1 MAEDKG
7 ILGNITENLVDNLKD
22 KVDPSKLLSE
32 KNLQKKRN
40 AFWTCLI
47 AAFLLVALALG
58 AAVYYNA
65 TKVSLL
71 TEGIQQHVDLAAVG
85 LTEDSAKTFA
95 VSTLGYLQGQTGEW
109 APLLVVGDHILPI
122 PDSFKAHMATVKGW
136 FGSATAVLLAGVA
149 IALVLLGRAL
159 IGVKGSKKGSF
170 SLGGYYIG
178 ALVPLV
184 LIAGVGLWGYFS
196 FDSLWNLLHKALIP
210 DGIFS
215 ATEPVMQLF
224 PVGLFAGYA
233 KPVALT
239 FAVLAAVVL
248 ALPLILFPLSK
259 VLTALLGKSAGSGSS
274 GSGSSRGGSR
284 KTGTSRKASTAR
296 KTGTAR
302 KASGSSKKTT
312 SASK

>member
-95 VSTLGYLQGQTGEW
+95 VSTLGYLQGQTSEW
-109 APLLVVGDHILPI
+109 APLLVVGDHILPFR
-122 PDSFKAHMATVKGW
+122 SFKAHMATVKAGLVY
-136 FGSATAVLLAGVA
+136 TAVLLAGGHCA
-149 IALVLLGRAL
+149 GAAGPGFDRHQGLQ
-159 IGVKGSKKGSF
+159 KGSF
-170 SLGGYYIG
+170 SVGGTSRSLI
-178 ALVPLV
+178 PLV
-184 LIAGVGLWGYFS
+184 LIGGGSWGLS
-196 FDSLWNLLHKALIP
+196 FESLWNLLHKALIP

-215 ATEPVMQLF
+215 ATEPSCSCSQ
-224 PVGLFAGYA
+224 GLFAGYA

-239 FAVLAAVVL
+239 FAVLAAVL
-248 ALPLILFPLSK
+248 ALPLILFPCP
-259 VLTALLGKSAGSGSS
+259 
-274 GSGSSRGGSR
+274 RC
-284 KTGTSRKASTAR
+284 
-296 KTGTAR
+296 
-302 KASGSSKKTT
+302 
-312 SASK
+312 

>member
-7 ILGNITENLVDNLKD
+7 ILGNITGNLMDDLKD

-40 AFWTCLI
+40 SFWTCLI
-47 AAFLLVALALG
+47 AAFLLIALALG

-71 TEGIQQHVDLAAVG
+71 TEGIQEHVNLGAVG
-85 LTEDSAKTFA
+85 LDESRAERFAED
-95 VSTLGYLQGQTGEW
+95 TLNYLQGNANEW
-109 APLLVVGDHILPI
+109 APVLRIGDHILPI
-122 PDSFKAHMATVKGW
+122 PEAFKSHMATVKGW
-136 FGSATAVLLAGVA
+136 FTSATAVLLAGLA

-159 IGVKGSKKGSF
+159 IGVKGAKKGSF

-184 LIAGVGLWGYFS
+184 LIAGVGLWGAFN
-196 FDSLWNLLHKALIP
+196 FESLWNLLHQTLIP

-215 ATEPVMQLF
+215 AAEPIMQLF
-224 PVGLFAGYA
+224 PVGLFRGYA
-233 KPVALT
+233 KPVAIA
-239 FAVLAAVVL
+239 FGILAGVVL
-248 ALPLILFPLSK
+248 ALPVLLFPLSK
-259 VLTALLGKSAGSGSS
+259 LLTALFGKSRASGGGSS
-274 GSGSSRGGSR
+274 RSGSSRRSASSR
-284 KTGTSRKASTAR
+284 RADAAR
-296 KTGTAR
+296 KGGTAR
-302 KASGSSKKTT
+302 KSSGRSAKKTT